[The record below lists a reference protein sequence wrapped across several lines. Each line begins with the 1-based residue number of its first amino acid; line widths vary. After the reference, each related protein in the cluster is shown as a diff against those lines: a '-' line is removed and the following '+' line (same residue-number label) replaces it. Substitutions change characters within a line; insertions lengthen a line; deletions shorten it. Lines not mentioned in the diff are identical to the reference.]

1 MAENKQHSNL
11 DLTKKEFLYRGK
23 TLAELKKLDVRE
35 FAKYLPSR
43 ERRSVLR
50 HFEVIEQFVKK
61 FEVVGGKDKQ
71 VKTHLRDLVIVPG
84 MIGQTI
90 KVHNGK
96 EFVATKIT
104 MEMLS
109 HRLGEFAATRKR
121 VTHGAAGI
129 GATRSSASR
138 SVK

>member
-1 MAENKQHSNL
+1 MEEKKQKL
-11 DLTKKEFLYRGK
+11 DLTKKEFTYRGK
-23 TLAELKKLDVRE
+23 TVSELKELDVRE

-50 HFEVIEQFVKK
+50 HFEVIEKFMKK
-61 FEVVGGKDKQ
+61 FKVVGGKEKQ
-71 VKTHLRDLVIVPG
+71 VRTHLRDLVIVPG
-84 MIGQTI
+84 MVGQTI

-96 EFVATKIT
+96 EFIPTKILG
-104 MEMLS
+104 EMLG
-109 HRLGEFAATRKR
+109 HRLGEFAVTRGR

-138 SVK
+138 GVK